1 MKGQKRGEHLQ
12 ELTIMYRSGRNA
24 YTYFNSNSSSSSKLW
39 SSFGF
44 LMPGKRRL

>member
-1 MKGQKRGEHLQ
+1 MKGPKKRGAS
-12 ELTIMYRSGRNA
+12 SGINDHVQVRTECI
-24 YTYFNSNSSSSSKLW
+24 YFFNSNSSSSSKLW